1 MSQIINSIKTD
12 KFKRWTLV
20 TMVTSKNNQKC
31 KVNALHMYI
40 PQLLGLNLSFCTETP
55 CTRGLGRKSF
65 KCALKMFL
73 APLWRANAADVFKC
87 SLRIHKLIIFRNHFC
102 IQWCTMIASFSDF
115 TNELLMDIKWL
126 VKLQKWKFKS
136 SQNNAKMRLK
146 RVFILTLQ
154 PVFIESMLD
163 AIKGSICKLLSLIFW
178 GAIDAQ

>member
-65 KCALKMFL
+65 KCALKMVL
-73 APLWRANAADVFKC
+73 ASLWRANAADVFKR

-115 TNELLMDIKWL
+115 TNELLMEVEESFHFDPTTSFYWINVARHQRFNLQTSQFNFLRGYRCSINGVKW
-126 VKLQKWKFKS
+126 
-136 SQNNAKMRLK
+136 
-146 RVFILTLQ
+146 
-154 PVFIESMLD
+154 
-163 AIKGSICKLLSLIFW
+163 SIYCLCSLMKINK
-178 GAIDAQ
+178 

>member
-1 MSQIINSIKTD
+1 MDLKKNHSIMSIFGIISCFFLDPTYL
-12 KFKRWTLV
+12 KFHNRIDIDLYKG
-20 TMVTSKNNQKC
+20 KK
-31 KVNALHMYI
+31 K
-40 PQLLGLNLSFCTETP
+40 
-55 CTRGLGRKSF
+55 F
-65 KCALKMFL
+65 KCAPKMVL
-73 APLWRANAADVFKC
+73 TPLWRAADVFKR
-87 SLRIHKLIIFRNHFC
+87 SLTIHKLIIFCNHFC
-102 IQWCTMIASFSDF
+102 IQWCTMIASFLDF

-154 PVFIESMLD
+154 PVFIESMLH